1 MCSCANFYRG
11 LANEARERAARA
23 SNLSINNLSIKD
35 KFEEVAKEWSALAV
49 RAELKRTSP
58 STAPE
63 VDTREANRIWAS

>member
-1 MCSCANFYRG
+1 MCSWANFYRG

-23 SNLSINNLSIKD
+23 SNLSIKD

-49 RAELKRTSP
+49 WADLKRTT

-63 VDTREANRIWAS
+63 VDTQKANRICAF